1 MWVPTEVPKLIH
13 QQHLRDAQNRLQ
25 YRQVRQAR
33 KHRQARGAGDS
44 TTSPRRVLGL
54 GLVRLGLWVLAGAGS
69 AGTSSA
75 ARSSC

>member
-13 QQHLRDAQNRLQ
+13 QQHLRDAQTRLQ
-25 YRQVRQAR
+25 YRQVRNANR
-33 KHRQARGAGDS
+33 RPREPKS
-44 TTSPRRVLGL
+44 SPRRAVGR
-54 GLVRLGLWVLAGAGS
+54 GLVRLGLRILASAG